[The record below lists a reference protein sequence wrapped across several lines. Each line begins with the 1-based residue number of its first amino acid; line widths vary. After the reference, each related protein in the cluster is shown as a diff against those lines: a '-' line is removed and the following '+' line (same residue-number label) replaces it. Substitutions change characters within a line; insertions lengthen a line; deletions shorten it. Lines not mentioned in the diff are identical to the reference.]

1 MKQAAQATGKSR
13 PTILRA
19 IQSSKIS
26 AARHEITGAW
36 QIDPA
41 ELHRVYPLVHKS
53 DDHEHET
60 EQRNNPV
67 MLEVHLLRERLA
79 DKDAMIAELRED
91 RDQWRNQAQRLA
103 IQDQRAKAG
112 EVIAMPPPAV
122 QAPVE
127 APPAPPA
134 RVSPPPTPADAPAVP
149 AADNQPQQYPARVVV
164 KKAPKRTPK
173 ADAEVSWWRK
183 MMGGR

>member
-1 MKQAAQATGKSR
+1 MTYSLKQAAQATGKSR

-19 IQSSKIS
+19 IQNSKIS
-26 AARHEITGAW
+26 AVRHEITGAW

-41 ELHRVYPLVHKS
+41 ELHRVYPPVHKS

-103 IQDQRAKAG
+103 IQDQRAKAPD
-112 EVIAMPPPAV
+112 VIAMPPASPPHV
-122 QAPVE
+122 S
-127 APPAPPA
+127 PAPIQTEA
-134 RVSPPPTPADAPAVP
+134 A
-149 AADNQPQQYPARVVV
+149 AADTGEQHYPQRVVV
-164 KKAPKRTPK
+164 KKAPAPKKTPK
-173 ADAEVSWWRK
+173 PEVGWWRK
-183 MMGGR
+183 MIGGR